1 MAYRRRSYRKSRRP
15 MRGRRRRMS
24 SRPVQRNGF
33 FPIGYRL

>member
-15 MRGRRRRMS
+15 MRRRRRMS
-24 SRPVQRNGF
+24 SRPVQRNRF

>member
-1 MAYRRRSYRKSRRP
+1 MAYRRRSYRSRRP

-24 SRPVQRNGF
+24 TRPVQRKRF